1 MATIALGIPT
11 INQAELL
18 QPLLERYSEN
28 WYGRHTY
35 IIDNGNQKID
45 PVGSKQRIVKMS
57 YNLGVAGSWNLLCRT
72 IFGFGYSHI
81 AILNDDIYWNKNA
94 DDIESYIEQNPAD
107 FYVGLGQW
115 CCFVLPYETYEKVG
129 MFDDKFVNAYFEDND
144 YEYRMK
150 LLGLSVHKNE
160 FFNPDEYKQS
170 QSIRKDPSLNVN
182 FESNKMRYIEKW
194 GGFPREEKFIKPFE
208 KIIAY

>member
-81 AILNDDIYWNKNA
+81 AI
-94 DDIESYIEQNPAD
+94 IESYIEQNPAD

-194 GGFPREEKFIKPFE
+194 GGFPREEKFSKPFE

>member
-81 AILNDDIYWNKNA
+81 DIYWNKNA

-170 QSIRKDPSLNVN
+170 QSIRKDHSLNVN

-194 GGFPREEKFIKPFE
+194 GGFPREEKFSKPFE